1 MIEKVDSVYR
11 TNMQTSKTLEEL
23 RALNGR
29 NEKLLADFGIDV
41 FSLKDPVSELLE
53 QFAQIRQYTG
63 LGVERPDLSFLDEF
77 LQQREARRLEAKL
90 QSIQLRSE
98 IEALQNAVEC
108 VEKETKQLECFLEE
122 SEALVT
128 TGDQYEKRHALLEKS
143 IEQIKG
149 RQKAVSNLSNE
160 IDLDELIAN
169 VRLLEEETA
178 SRRNEN

>member
-1 MIEKVDSVYR
+1 MIEKGDSVYR
-11 TNMQTSKTLEEL
+11 VNVQTTKTLEEL
-23 RALNGR
+23 RALNAR
-29 NEKLLADFGIDV
+29 NDRLLADFGVDV
-41 FSLKDPVSELLE
+41 FTLKDTVQELLE
-53 QFAQIRQYTG
+53 QFSQIRQHTG
-63 LGVERPDLSFLDEF
+63 LGVERPELSFLDEF
-77 LQQREARRLEAKL
+77 LQQREAKRLEAKL
-90 QSIQLRSE
+90 HSMELKSE
-98 IEALQNAVEC
+98 IEALQNAVDC

-122 SEALVT
+122 SESLVT

-149 RQKAVSNLSNE
+149 RQKHLTNLTNE